1 MKDSDLLI
9 NILHHGL
16 IESDTMLASVG
27 GVTGGALD
35 G

>member
-16 IESDTMLASVG
+16 IESDTMLASV
-27 GVTGGALD
+27 TGGALD